1 MSKRNYKV
9 GAWYLEL
16 PKVEGRWGEGY
27 VPFETKMD
35 ICLLEDYVGCTYDVS
50 RKYDPLRAKDKITI
64 KFYDNR
70 GFIVWKEEYYESK

>member
-1 MSKRNYKV
+1 MAKRNYKV

-16 PKVEGRWGEGY
+16 PR
-27 VPFETKMD
+27 
-35 ICLLEDYVGCTYDVS
+35 VGNGCKESRIENTWLMSYRNCTYDVS

-70 GFIVWKEEYYESK
+70 GFIVWKEEYYETT

>member
-16 PKVEGRWGEGY
+16 PKVRSGEGGSA
-27 VPFETKMD
+27 PLESLMDSWSMETYND
-35 ICLLEDYVGCTYDVS
+35 CTYDVS
-50 RKYDPLRAKDKITI
+50 RRYDPLRAKDKISI

-70 GFIVWKEEYYESK
+70 GFIVWKEEYYE